1 MRLSGA
7 LGWSLMY
14 GVGRSQEAG
23 PAWTTTLEL
32 AEALHDTHYQLRA
45 LWGLGI
51 DQFNNGVVGTALEFA
66 RRFAGLVAHSTDP
79 IELMMADRILATA
92 LHYLGDQRNARHHI
106 DRALAYDT
114 GSSWRPKAVS
124 PGFDLR
130 VSSQYFQAR
139 ILWLQGFADQAMQVV
154 ERNVEEGL
162 ALGQAL
168 TFCSVLG
175 QAACPISFLAG
186 DLDAAEKYGAML
198 LTHTGR
204 HQIRLWNIWAG
215 CFNGLMTARRGD
227 ILGGLRILR
236 DGLEQAGD
244 ARLLPR
250 FLFLQG
256 EQALFLGRTGEVELA
271 LEGVEQMLA
280 RCAAREER
288 WYVAE
293 LLRIKGELM
302 LARGDPAEAADIEKL
317 FFQSLNEARGQG
329 ALSWELRTATSLARL
344 WQEDG
349 RRADAG
355 ALLRPVHARLTEGLA
370 TADRRAAEALLQG
383 LP

>member
-1 MRLSGA
+1 M
-7 LGWSLMY
+7 
-14 GVGRSQEAG
+14 
-23 PAWTTTLEL
+23 
-32 AEALHDTHYQLRA
+32 
-45 LWGLGI
+45 
-51 DQFNNGVVGTALEFA
+51 
-66 RRFAGLVAHSTDP
+66 
-79 IELMMADRILATA
+79 ELMMADRILATA
-92 LHYLGDQRNARHHI
+92 LHYFGDQRNARHHI

-114 GSSWRPKAVS
+114 TSSWRPMAVS

-139 ILWLQGFADQAMQVV
+139 ILWLQGFADQAMRVV

-186 DLDAAEKYGAML
+186 DLEAAEKYGAML

-215 CFNGLMTARRGD
+215 CFNGLVTAGRGD
-227 ILGGLRILR
+227 VLGGLRILR

-256 EQALFLGRTGEVELA
+256 EQALFLGETGEVELA
-271 LEGVEQMLA
+271 LELVEQMLA
-280 RCAAREER
+280 CCEAREER

-293 LLRIKGELM
+293 LLRIKGELLLSPGASGTAATAGAYFQQALD
-302 LARGDPAEAADIEKL
+302 LAR
-317 FFQSLNEARGQG
+317 QQG
-329 ALSWELRTATSLARL
+329 ALSWELRAARSLARL
-344 WQEDG
+344 WRDQARGEEA
-349 RRADAG
+349 RE
-355 ALLRPVHARLTEGLA
+355 LLAPVYERFNEGFA
-370 TADRRAAEALLQG
+370 TADLRAAKALIG
-383 LP
+383 EMA